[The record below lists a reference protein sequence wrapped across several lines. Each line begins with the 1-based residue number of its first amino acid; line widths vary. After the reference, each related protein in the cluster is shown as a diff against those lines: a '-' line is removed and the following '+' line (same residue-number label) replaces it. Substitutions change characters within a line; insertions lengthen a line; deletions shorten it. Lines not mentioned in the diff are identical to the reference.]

1 MPIGRRWHELDDMN
15 DYQKWEHGMIED
27 ISHDTDAIIKM
38 LGGKEKMESYD
49 SGLIAGMLSKQG
61 IDPGVLALLDR
72 DRNNGMLGD
81 NGLVLLFLI
90 LLLGGGN
97 GGFGFNRGDAGLA
110 GVAGVD
116 RTVVNE
122 ANYSRLLDAIGG
134 NREAIAGLAQ
144 TLNCDAQAIQNALCG
159 VDKQLAVNQG
169 SIINAVQSCCCN
181 IQSKIDECCCR
192 TNHNIE
198 RMGCDLKQGQQETR
212 FLISNQFAAQTQLMQ
227 QLACDN
233 RAYLADQFCQIKTRE
248 DAREIQMLRDKLE
261 DAKADARMVAILA
274 AVNGKDTVSGTL
286 DSTAGTWQGN
296 IS

>member
-1 MPIGRRWHELDDMN
+1 MDDMN

-49 SGLIAGMLSKQG
+49 SGLLAGMLSKQG

-97 GGFGFNRGDAGLA
+97 GFGFGNRGAGD
-110 GVAGVD
+110 VAGVD

-122 ANYSRLLDAIGG
+122 ANYSRLLDAVGG

-144 TLNCDAQAIQNALCG
+144 SLNCDVQSINSALCG
-159 VDKQLAVNQG
+159 LDKQLALSQG
-169 SIINAVQSCCCN
+169 SIINAIQSWCCTM
-181 IQSKIDECCCR
+181 QSKIDECCCR
-192 TNHNIE
+192 TNLNIE
-198 RMGCDLKQGQQETR
+198 RGNNAIQQGLQENR
-212 FLISNQFAAQTQLMQ
+212 FLISNSFAAQTQLMQ

-248 DAREIQMLRDKLE
+248 DQREIQALREKLA
-261 DAKADARMVAILA
+261 DAKSDARMVAILA

-286 DSTAGTWQGN
+286 DTTAGTWQG
-296 IS
+296 SVS

>member
-1 MPIGRRWHELDDMN
+1 MN

-97 GGFGFNRGDAGLA
+97 GFGFGNRGAD

-122 ANYSRLLDAIGG
+122 ANYSRLLDAVGG

-144 TLNCDAQAIQNALCG
+144 SLNCDVQSINSALCG
-159 VDKQLAVNQG
+159 LDKQLALSQG
-169 SIINAVQSCCCN
+169 SIINAIQSCCCTM
-181 IQSKIDECCCR
+181 QSKIDECCCR
-192 TNHNIE
+192 TNLNIE
-198 RMGCDLKQGQQETR
+198 RGNNAIQQGLQENR
-212 FLISNQFAAQTQLMQ
+212 FLISNSFAAQTQLMQ

-233 RAYLADQFCQIKTRE
+233 RAYLADQFCQIKARE
-248 DAREIQMLRDKLE
+248 DQREIQALREKLA
-261 DAKADARMVAILA
+261 DAKSDARMVAILA

-286 DSTAGTWQGN
+286 DTTAGTWQG
-296 IS
+296 SVS

>member
-1 MPIGRRWHELDDMN
+1 MN

-49 SGLIAGMLSKQG
+49 SGLLAGMLSKQG

-72 DRNNGMLGD
+72 DRNDGMLGD

-97 GGFGFNRGDAGLA
+97 GFGFGNRGAGD
-110 GVAGVD
+110 VAGVD

-122 ANYSRLLDAIGG
+122 ANYSRLLDAVGG

-144 TLNCDAQAIQNALCG
+144 TLNCDVSAINTALCG
-159 VDKQLAVNQG
+159 LDKQLALSQG
-169 SIINAVQSCCCN
+169 SIINAIQSCCCN

-192 TNHNIE
+192 TNLNIE
-198 RMGCDLKQGQQETR
+198 RGNNAIQQSIQETR
-212 FLISNQFAAQTQLMQ
+212 FLISNTSAAQNQLMQ

-248 DAREIQMLRDKLE
+248 DQREIQMLREKLA
-261 DAKADARMVAILA
+261 DAKSDARMVAILA

-286 DSTAGTWQGN
+286 DTTAGTWQG
-296 IS
+296 SVS

>member
-1 MPIGRRWHELDDMN
+1 MDDMN

-49 SGLIAGMLSKQG
+49 SGLLAGMLSKQG

-97 GGFGFNRGDAGLA
+97 GFGFGNRGAGD
-110 GVAGVD
+110 VAGVD

-144 TLNCDAQAIQNALCG
+144 TLNCDMNAIQNALCG
-159 VDKQLAVNQG
+159 VDKQLAINQG

-192 TNHNIE
+192 TNNHIE
-198 RMGCDLKQGQQETR
+198 RMGCDIRQGQQETR
-212 FLISNQFAAQTQLMQ
+212 FLISNQFAAQ
-227 QLACDN
+227 N
-233 RAYLADQFCQIKTRE
+233 AYLADQFCQIKTRE
-248 DAREIQMLRDKLE
+248 DAREIQALRDKLA
-261 DAKADARMVAILA
+261 DAKSDARMVAILA

-286 DSTAGTWQGN
+286 DTTAGTWQGN

>member
-1 MPIGRRWHELDDMN
+1 MDDMN
-15 DYQKWEHGMIED
+15 DYQKWEHGIIED

-38 LGGKEKMESYD
+38 LGGREKMESYD
-49 SGLIAGMLSKQG
+49 SGLLAGMLSKQG

-72 DRNNGMLGD
+72 DRDNGALGD

-97 GGFGFNRGDAGLA
+97 GFGFGNRGAGD
-110 GVAGVD
+110 VAGVD

-144 TLNCDAQAIQNALCG
+144 SLNCDVQAINTALCG
-159 VDKQLAVNQG
+159 VDKQLAINQG

-181 IQSKIDECCCR
+181 LQSKIDECCCR

-198 RMGCDLKQGQQETR
+198 RMGCDLRQGQQETR

-248 DAREIQMLRDKLE
+248 DAREIQSLRDKLA
-261 DAKADARMVAILA
+261 DAKSDARMVAILA

-286 DSTAGTWQGN
+286 DTTAGTWQG
-296 IS
+296 SVS

>member
-1 MPIGRRWHELDDMN
+1 MDDMN

-72 DRNNGMLGD
+72 DRNDGMLGD

-97 GGFGFNRGDAGLA
+97 GFGFGNRGGD
-110 GVAGVD
+110 VAGVD

-122 ANYSRLLDAIGG
+122 ANYSRLLDAVGG

-144 TLNCDAQAIQNALCG
+144 TLNCDVSAIQTALCG
-159 VDKQLAVNQG
+159 LDKQLALSQG
-169 SIINAVQSCCCN
+169 SIINAIQSCCCTL
-181 IQSKIDECCCR
+181 QSKIDECCCR
-192 TNHNIE
+192 TNLNIE
-198 RMGCDLKQGQQETR
+198 RGNNAIQQSIQETR
-212 FLISNQFAAQTQLMQ
+212 FLLSNTSAAQNQLMQ

-248 DAREIQMLRDKLE
+248 DQREIQMLREKLA
-261 DAKADARMVAILA
+261 DAKSDARMVAILA

-286 DSTAGTWQGN
+286 DTTAGTWQG
-296 IS
+296 SVS

>member
-1 MPIGRRWHELDDMN
+1 MT
-15 DYQKWEHGMIED
+15 DYQAWEHGILED
-27 ISHDTDAIIKM
+27 VSHDTDAIIKM

-49 SGLIAGMLSKQG
+49 SGLLAGMLSKQG

-97 GGFGFNRGDAGLA
+97 GFGFGNRGAD

-122 ANYSRLLDAIGG
+122 ANYSRLLDAVGG

-144 TLNCDAQAIQNALCG
+144 SLNCDVQSINSALCG
-159 VDKQLAVNQG
+159 LDKQLALSQG
-169 SIINAVQSCCCN
+169 SIINAIQSCCCTM
-181 IQSKIDECCCR
+181 QSKIDECCCR
-192 TNHNIE
+192 TNLNIE
-198 RMGCDLKQGQQETR
+198 RGNNAIQQGLQENR
-212 FLISNQFAAQTQLMQ
+212 FLISNSFAAQTQLMQ

-248 DAREIQMLRDKLE
+248 DQREIQALREKLA
-261 DAKADARMVAILA
+261 DAKSDARMVAILA

-286 DSTAGTWQGN
+286 DTTAGTWQG
-296 IS
+296 SVS

>member
-1 MPIGRRWHELDDMN
+1 MDMT
-15 DYQKWEHGMIED
+15 DYQTWEHGILED
-27 ISHDTDAIIKM
+27 VSHDTDAIIKM
-38 LGGKEKMESYD
+38 LGGHEKVESYD

-72 DRNNGMLGD
+72 DKNNGALGD

-97 GGFGFNRGDAGLA
+97 GGFGFNRNAGD
-110 GVAGVD
+110 VAGVD

-144 TLNCDAQAIQNALCG
+144 SLNCDTNAIQTALCG
-159 VDKQLAVNQG
+159 VDKQLAINQG
-169 SIINAVQSCCCN
+169 SIINAVQSCCCTL
-181 IQSKIDECCCR
+181 QSKIDECCCK
-192 TNHNIE
+192 TNLNIE
-198 RMGCDLKQGQQETR
+198 RGNNAIMQNLQENR
-212 FLISNQFAAQTQLMQ
+212 FLISNQFAAQNQLMQ

-233 RAYLADQFCQIKTRE
+233 RAYLADHFCQIKTRE
-248 DAREIQMLRDKLE
+248 DAREIQALRDKLA
-261 DAKADARMVAILA
+261 DAKSDARMVAILA
-274 AVNGKDTVSGTL
+274 AVNGKDSVSGTL
-286 DSTAGTWQGN
+286 DSTAGTWAGS

>member
-1 MPIGRRWHELDDMN
+1 MT
-15 DYQKWEHGMIED
+15 DYQAWEHGILED
-27 ISHDTDAIIKM
+27 VSHDTDAIIKM

-97 GGFGFNRGDAGLA
+97 GFGFGNRGAGD
-110 GVAGVD
+110 VAGVD

-122 ANYSRLLDAIGG
+122 ANYSRLLDAVGG

-144 TLNCDAQAIQNALCG
+144 SLNCDVQSINSALCG
-159 VDKQLAVNQG
+159 LDKQLALSQG
-169 SIINAVQSCCCN
+169 SIINAIQSCCCTM
-181 IQSKIDECCCR
+181 QSKIDECCCR
-192 TNHNIE
+192 TNLNIE
-198 RMGCDLKQGQQETR
+198 RGNNAIQQGLQENR
-212 FLISNQFAAQTQLMQ
+212 FLISNSFAAQTQLMQ

-248 DAREIQMLRDKLE
+248 DQREIQALREKLA
-261 DAKADARMVAILA
+261 DAKSDARMVAILA

-286 DSTAGTWQGN
+286 DTTAGTWQG
-296 IS
+296 SVS

>member
-1 MPIGRRWHELDDMN
+1 MDDMN

-49 SGLIAGMLSKQG
+49 SGLLAGMLSKQG

-72 DRNNGMLGD
+72 DKDNGMLGD

-97 GGFGFNRGDAGLA
+97 GFGFGNRGAGD
-110 GVAGVD
+110 VAGVD

-122 ANYSRLLDAIGG
+122 ANYSRLLDAVAG
-134 NREAIAGLAQ
+134 NREAVAGLAQ
-144 TLNCDAQAIQNALCG
+144 TLNCDVQSINNALCG
-159 VDKQLAVNQG
+159 LDKQLALSQG
-169 SIINAVQSCCCN
+169 SIVNAIQSCCCN

-192 TNHNIE
+192 TNLNIE
-198 RMGCDLKQGQQETR
+198 RGNNAIQQSIQETR
-212 FLISNQFAAQTQLMQ
+212 FLISNTSAAQTQLMQ

-248 DAREIQMLRDKLE
+248 DAREIQTLREKLA
-261 DAKADARMVAILA
+261 DAKSDARMVAILA

-286 DSTAGTWQGN
+286 DTTAGTWQG
-296 IS
+296 SVS

>member
-1 MPIGRRWHELDDMN
+1 MDDMN

-72 DRNNGMLGD
+72 DRNDGMLGD

-97 GGFGFNRGDAGLA
+97 GFGFGNRGAGD
-110 GVAGVD
+110 VAGVD

-144 TLNCDAQAIQNALCG
+144 TLNCDVQSINTALCG
-159 VDKQLAVNQG
+159 LDKQLALSQG
-169 SIINAVQSCCCN
+169 SIINAIQSCCCTL
-181 IQSKIDECCCR
+181 QGKIDECCCR
-192 TNHNIE
+192 TNLNIE
-198 RMGCDLKQGQQETR
+198 RGNNALQQSIQETR
-212 FLISNQFAAQTQLMQ
+212 FLISNTSAAQNQLMQ

-248 DAREIQMLRDKLE
+248 DQREIQMLREKLA
-261 DAKADARMVAILA
+261 DAKSDARMVAILA

-286 DSTAGTWQGN
+286 DTTAGTWQG
-296 IS
+296 SVS

>member
-1 MPIGRRWHELDDMN
+1 MDDMN
-15 DYQKWEHGMIED
+15 DYQKWEHRMIED

-49 SGLIAGMLSKQG
+49 SGLLAGMLSKQG

-72 DRNNGMLGD
+72 DRNNGALGD

-97 GGFGFNRGDAGLA
+97 GGFGFNRGAGD
-110 GVAGVD
+110 VAGVD

-134 NREAIAGLAQ
+134 NREAIAGLAH

-159 VDKQLAVNQG
+159 VDKQLAINQG

-198 RMGCDLKQGQQETR
+198 RMGCNIQQGQQETR

-227 QLACDN
+227 QLACEN

>member
-1 MPIGRRWHELDDMN
+1 MT
-15 DYQKWEHGMIED
+15 DYQAWEHGILED
-27 ISHDTDAIIKM
+27 VSHDTDAIIKM

-97 GGFGFNRGDAGLA
+97 GFGFGNRGAGD
-110 GVAGVD
+110 VAGVD

-122 ANYSRLLDAIGG
+122 ANYSRLLDAVGG

-144 TLNCDAQAIQNALCG
+144 TLNCDVQSINSALCG
-159 VDKQLAVNQG
+159 LDKQLALSQG
-169 SIINAVQSCCCN
+169 SIINAIQSCCCTM
-181 IQSKIDECCCR
+181 QSKIDECCCR
-192 TNHNIE
+192 TNLNIE
-198 RMGCDLKQGQQETR
+198 RGNNAIQQGLQENR
-212 FLISNQFAAQTQLMQ
+212 FLISNSFAAQTQLMQ

-233 RAYLADQFCQIKTRE
+233 RAYLADQFCQIKARE
-248 DAREIQMLRDKLE
+248 DQREIQTLREKLA
-261 DAKADARMVAILA
+261 DAKSDARMVAILA

-286 DSTAGTWQGN
+286 DTTAGTWQG
-296 IS
+296 SVS

>member
-1 MPIGRRWHELDDMN
+1 MEDMTE
-15 DYQKWEHGMIED
+15 YQTWEHGMIED

-72 DRNNGMLGD
+72 DKNNGMLGD

-90 LLLGGGN
+90 LLLGGG
-97 GGFGFNRGDAGLA
+97 GGFGFNRGAGD
-110 GVAGVD
+110 VAGVD

-144 TLNCDAQAIQNALCG
+144 TLNCDMNAIQNALCG

-169 SIINAVQSCCCN
+169 SIVNAIQSCCCT
-181 IQSKIDECCCR
+181 IQNKIDECCCR
-192 TNHNIE
+192 TNLNIE
-198 RMGCDLKQGQQETR
+198 RMGNSIDKGLQENR
-212 FLISNQFAAQTQLMQ
+212 FLISNQFAAQ
-227 QLACDN
+227 N
-233 RAYLADQFCQIKTRE
+233 AYLADQFCQIKTRE
-248 DAREIQMLRDKLE
+248 DQREIQNLRDKLE

-286 DSTAGTWQGN
+286 DSTAGTWQG
-296 IS
+296 SVS

>member
-1 MPIGRRWHELDDMN
+1 MCQKTAGGGRVDMTE
-15 DYQKWEHGMIED
+15 YQNWEHGVLED
-27 ISHDTDAIIKM
+27 VSHDTDAIIKM
-38 LGGKEKMESYD
+38 LGGHEKMESYD

-72 DRNNGMLGD
+72 DKNNGMLGD

-97 GGFGFNRGDAGLA
+97 GFGFGNRGAD

-122 ANYSRLLDAIGG
+122 ANYSRLLDAVGG

-144 TLNCDAQAIQNALCG
+144 SLNCDMNSIQNALCG
-159 VDKQLAVNQG
+159 LDKQLALSQG
-169 SIINAVQSCCCN
+169 SIINAIQSCCCN

-192 TNHNIE
+192 TNLNIE
-198 RMGCDLKQGQQETR
+198 RGNNAIMQGLQENR
-212 FLISNQFAAQTQLMQ
+212 FLVSNGFAAQTQLMQ

-248 DAREIQMLRDKLE
+248 DAREIQNLRDKLQ
-261 DAKADARMVAILA
+261 DAKSDARMVAILA
-274 AVNGKDTVSGTL
+274 AVNGRDSVSGTL
-286 DSTAGTWQGN
+286 DSTAGTWTGS

>member
-1 MPIGRRWHELDDMN
+1 MDGMT
-15 DYQKWEHGMIED
+15 DYQSWEHDKIED
-27 ISHDTDAIIKM
+27 ISHDTDAILKM
-38 LGGKEKMESYD
+38 VGGNEKMESYD
-49 SGLIAGMLSKQG
+49 SGLLAGMLSKQG

-72 DRNNGMLGD
+72 DRNNGTLGD

-90 LLLGGGN
+90 LLLGGGC
-97 GGFGFNRGDAGLA
+97 GGYGFGRGAD

-144 TLNCDAQAIQNALCG
+144 TLNCDMNAIQNALCG

-169 SIINAVQSCCCN
+169 SIINAIQSCCCN
-181 IQSKIDECCCR
+181 LQSKMDECCCR

-198 RMGCDLKQGQQETR
+198 RVGCDLRQGQQETR

-233 RAYLADQFCQIKTRE
+233 RAYLADQFCQIKMRE
-248 DAREIQMLRDKLE
+248 DQREIQSLRDKLQ
-261 DAKADARMVAILA
+261 DAKSDARMVAILA
-274 AVNGKDTVSGTL
+274 AVNGKDSVSGTL
-286 DSTAGTWQGN
+286 NTTAGTWQGN

>member
-1 MPIGRRWHELDDMN
+1 MDDMN

-49 SGLIAGMLSKQG
+49 SGLLAGMLSKQG

-97 GGFGFNRGDAGLA
+97 GFGFGNRGAGD
-110 GVAGVD
+110 VAGVD

-122 ANYSRLLDAIGG
+122 ANYSRLLDAVGG

-144 TLNCDAQAIQNALCG
+144 SLNCDVQAINTALCG
-159 VDKQLAVNQG
+159 LDKQLALSQG
-169 SIINAVQSCCCN
+169 SIINAIQSCCCTM
-181 IQSKIDECCCR
+181 QSKIDECCCR
-192 TNHNIE
+192 TNLNIE
-198 RMGCDLKQGQQETR
+198 RGNNAIQQGLQENR
-212 FLISNQFAAQTQLMQ
+212 FLISNSFAAQTQLMQ

-248 DAREIQMLRDKLE
+248 DQREIQALREKLA
-261 DAKADARMVAILA
+261 DAKSDARMVAILA

-286 DSTAGTWQGN
+286 DTTAGTWQG
-296 IS
+296 SVS

>member
-1 MPIGRRWHELDDMN
+1 MDGMT
-15 DYQKWEHGMIED
+15 DYQSWEHDMIED
-27 ISHDTDAIIKM
+27 ISHDTDAILKM
-38 LGGKEKMESYD
+38 VGGNEKMESYD
-49 SGLIAGMLSKQG
+49 SGLLAGMLSKQG

-72 DRNNGMLGD
+72 DRNNGALGD

-90 LLLGGGN
+90 LLLGGRN
-97 GGFGFNRGDAGLA
+97 GFGWGGND

-144 TLNCDAQAIQNALCG
+144 TLNCDMNSIQNALCG

-169 SIINAVQSCCCN
+169 SIINAIQSCCCN
-181 IQSKIDECCCR
+181 LQSKIDECCCR

-198 RMGCDLKQGQQETR
+198 RVGCDLRQGQQETR

-233 RAYLADQFCQIKTRE
+233 RAYLADQFCQIKMRE
-248 DAREIQMLRDKLE
+248 DQREIQSLRDKLQ
-261 DAKADARMVAILA
+261 DAKSDARMVAILA
-274 AVNGKDTVSGTL
+274 AVNGKDSVSGTL
-286 DSTAGTWQGN
+286 NTTAGTWQGN